1 MALLEWL
8 ASKPE
13 INLFSSFIYT
23 ALKHFIEAHYQIFF
37 FAGSTPLIRFNKLS
51 EKTGEH

>member
-13 INLFSSFIYT
+13 INLFSSFIYI
-23 ALKHFIEAHYQIFF
+23 ALKHYFIEAHYQIFSLLV
-37 FAGSTPLIRFNKLS
+37 ALLW
-51 EKTGEH
+51 

>member
-23 ALKHFIEAHYQIFF
+23 ALKHYFIEAHYHFF
-37 FAGSTPLIRFNKLS
+37 FLCW
-51 EKTGEH
+51 

>member
-13 INLFSSFIYT
+13 INFFSNFIYT
-23 ALKHFIEAHYQIFF
+23 ALKHYFIEAHYQIFF
-37 FAGSTPLIRFNKLS
+37 LCW
-51 EKTGEH
+51 